1 MQSAFEALRLQESAQ
16 QENLIEV
23 LSLLEGSKSKPDS
36 TASLLSITRGL
47 CAVNQKLL
55 TLLATCASASE
66 AQGVEA
72 YKNFVS
78 EFILWFD
85 GAIVLFQKYVRCLPP
100 SGYSEASAHQK
111 AILHYSNYI
120 KFMDIALASLCNP
133 FVADRLRG
141 ARISIVELIETNTTL
156 ARKSYLNDISFDQ
169 VQSFGGMTVSCYF
182 TTDQIVERSEDSPFF
197 KGNTKVELVL
207 LNLDKDSSTYT
218 FCDFNALTLLRIPP
232 TPGPRT
238 VIYPPF
244 RINELS
250 MSLSYNCI
258 NFSSVAYASDIEGSS
273 FALNGSESAIQNWFE
288 KLKLLFPS
296 ADQVLSSESIMLKG
310 LGISTLQQGFQ
321 NEKPSC
327 FEESALHAVT
337 LEGDGLLFWDRPKSF
352 GAVDYPVSKI
362 KEKNPLS
369 SDRAFKKENLFDSD
383 LRSVNSDNCGIFST
397 PNKFFFNA
405 KAAIS
410 LPELQKGSKS
420 QTPGPAVDFFNFGK
434 DHNPTFSP
442 QLKAKLAKSK
452 KLFFGMFRRKSKM
465 NEEELKAASKSTKN
479 DKKASTQ
486 KETKEDRHAKNA
498 GLSLDLLS
506 ENAQAQEQG
515 KRARPNLTISIP
527 KNSTV
532 GGAAVLLSSNHKSP
546 GSSVPLP
553 FGLPSSSSTY
563 YFKQYLAEP
572 RLAGANGSSVDLST
586 VQTEPSLNIPQEFK
600 DEINS
605 DDTFDFYIS
614 PSDPKTLRVS
624 KWKLRIG
631 KWEMLTT
638 SNNVFV
644 KIAVNYILDK
654 RWLLVFKEETV
665 GDEVVDVPLLILD
678 LTNQSKFRRSSAS
691 DIEVGAVNSISN
703 EKMLIIIRC
712 YKGEVFKSLSSGF
725 HNTFETMK
733 APSSLCKSANYESN
747 GTLMSSLMSCPSTIS
762 TLASLYID
770 IEQKAASDDFS
781 DRAVTF
787 SGDRVLL
794 ERMTVKV
801 HKQLESYD
809 KIHEPA
815 TWKAISMYSL
825 KLLHSIDE
833 LGAPFYHFELAKK
846 RNCEDCEEYSWA
858 FHASLIGAKAEKI
871 GKAGLLVRPEPDEIY
886 MLECKG
892 SKELKRLLS
901 AIAAA
906 V

>member
-36 TASLLSITRGL
+36 SASLLSITRGL
-47 CAVNQKLL
+47 CSVNQKLL
-55 TLLATCASASE
+55 TLLASCASTSE

-120 KFMDIALASLCNP
+120 KFMDIALASSCNP

-141 ARISIVELIETNTTL
+141 AIISIVELIETNTTL
-156 ARKSYLNDISFDQ
+156 ARKAYLNDISFEQ
-169 VQSFGGMTVSCYF
+169 VQSFDGRTVSCYF
-182 TTDQIVERSEDSPFF
+182 KTDQIVERSEDIPFF

-207 LNLDKDSSTYT
+207 LNLDKDRSTNT
-218 FCDFNALTLLRIPP
+218 FCDFNALTLLKIPP

-258 NFSSVAYASDIEGSS
+258 NFSSVAYASDIEGPS
-273 FALNGSESAIQNWFE
+273 FALNGSESAIQNWFK

-296 ADQVLSSESIMLKG
+296 DDQVLSSESIILKG

-321 NEKPSC
+321 NEQPSC

-337 LEGDGLLFWDRPKSF
+337 LEGDGLLFRDRSKSF

-383 LRSVNSDNCGIFST
+383 LRSVNSENGGISST
-397 PNKFFFNA
+397 PHKFFFNA

-420 QTPGPAVDFFNFGK
+420 QTPEPADDFFTFGK
-434 DHNPTFSP
+434 DYNPTFSP
-442 QLKAKLAKSK
+442 QLKDKLAKSK
-452 KLFFGMFRRKSKM
+452 KFFGMFRRKSKI
-465 NEEELKAASKSTKN
+465 NEEELTAASKSTKN
-479 DKKASTQ
+479 DKKALTQ

-498 GLSLDLLS
+498 GLSLDLFS
-506 ENAQAQEQG
+506 ESAQPQEQG
-515 KRARPNLTISIP
+515 ERAWPDLTISIP

-532 GGAAVLLSSNHKSP
+532 GGAAVPLSSNHNSP

-553 FGLPSSSSTY
+553 FGLPSPSSSH

-572 RLAGANGSSVDLST
+572 SLEGTNGSSVDLST
-586 VQTEPSLNIPQEFK
+586 VQTEPSLNIPQELK

-605 DDTFDFYIS
+605 EDTSDFYIS

-624 KWKLRIG
+624 KWKQFIG

-644 KIAVNYILDK
+644 KIAVNDILDK

-691 DIEVGAVNSISN
+691 DIEVGAINSISN
-703 EKMLIIIRC
+703 EKMFIIIRC
-712 YKGEVFKSLSSGF
+712 YIGEVMESLSSGF
-725 HNTFETMK
+725 QDTFETMK
-733 APSSLCKSANYESN
+733 RPSSLCKSPNYEPN

-770 IEQKAASDDFS
+770 IERKAASDDFY

-787 SGDRVLL
+787 SGNRVLL

-809 KIHEPA
+809 KIHVRA

-825 KLLHSIDE
+825 TLLHSIDE

-846 RNCEDCEEYSWA
+846 RNCEDCEDYSWA
-858 FHASLIGAKAEKI
+858 FHASLISEKAEKI
-871 GKAGLLVRPEPDEIY
+871 GKAGLLVRPEPGEIY

-892 SKELKRLLS
+892 SKELKRLFS